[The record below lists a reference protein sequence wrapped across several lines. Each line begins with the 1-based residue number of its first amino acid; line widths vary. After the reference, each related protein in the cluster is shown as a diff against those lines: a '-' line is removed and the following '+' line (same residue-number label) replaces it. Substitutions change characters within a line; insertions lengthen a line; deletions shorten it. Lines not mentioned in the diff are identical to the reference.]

1 MPPSSMTLSI
11 PNNSDFQIVVATWKD
26 QADALCQIRHTVFI
40 EEQNVPKE
48 LEWDGLDESCQHLLV
63 LDNHNNA
70 IGTGRLCEYGH
81 IGRMAVIKD
90 WRGKGVGG
98 ALLNK
103 FIDIAQRTGILEL
116 VLNAQI
122 SAAGFYTRYGFLAE
136 GDEFMDAGIPH
147 LRMTLDITKLRT
159 NTC

>member
-1 MPPSSMTLSI
+1 MTLSI

-48 LEWDGLDESCQHLLV
+48 LEWDGLDESCQHLLA
-63 LDNHNNA
+63 LDIHNNA

-90 WRGKGVGG
+90 
-98 ALLNK
+98 
-103 FIDIAQRTGILEL
+103 
-116 VLNAQI
+116 
-122 SAAGFYTRYGFLAE
+122 
-136 GDEFMDAGIPH
+136 
-147 LRMTLDITKLRT
+147 
-159 NTC
+159 